1 MDGNARWLLSDGNLA
16 PTQNFSI
23 PPTVLYIADEFLSS
37 DAGTYTCSPNNM
49 LSDPSRD
56 TITLSAGSEY
66 VATYIFVINIQ
77 TATKYTPN
85 TL

>member
-1 MDGNARWLLSDGNLA
+1 MDGNARWLLSNGNSA
-16 PTQNFSI
+16 PTQNFNI

-49 LSDPSRD
+49 LNDPSRD
-56 TITLSAGSEY
+56 NITLSAESEY

>member
-1 MDGNARWLLSDGNLA
+1 MGGNAMWFLPNGNSA
-16 PTQNFSI
+16 TTQNLNI
-23 PPTVLYIADEFLSS
+23 PPAVLFIAGGFGSS
-37 DAGTYTCSPNNM
+37 NAGTYTCSSNNM
-49 LSDPSRD
+49 LNDPSDD

-77 TATKYTPN
+77 TATKYTQN

>member
-1 MDGNARWLLSDGNLA
+1 MGGNARWLLSDGTSA

-23 PPTVLYIADEFLSS
+23 SLAILFIAGRFGDSN
-37 DAGTYTCSPNNM
+37 AGTYTCSPNNM
-49 LSDPSRD
+49 QNDPSND
-56 TITLSAGSEY
+56 AIELMTGSEY